1 MGQRRYLLY
10 RNEVSL
16 LSLSEEY
23 DVRPF
28 RTPDLNA
35 VVQINVTCLPEN
47 YNHSFYLTLYYRFP
61 KTFIVA
67 TSEQSVVGY
76 IMCRMELG
84 FSEIRR
90 FNLVKKGH
98 IVSVAILPEYRRKG
112 LGNAILIKALD
123 GMRDYNVK
131 EGYLEVR
138 ISNKPAID
146 LYTKLGFSI
155 SKTSKHYYK
164 DGEDAYIMVKEIH

>member
-1 MGQRRYLLY
+1 M
-10 RNEVSL
+10 SL
-16 LSLSEEY
+16 PKDY
-23 DVRPF
+23 HVRLF
-28 RTPDLNA
+28 RTQDLND
-35 VVQINVTCLPEN
+35 VVQINLACLPEN

-67 TSEQSVVGY
+67 ASEQKAVGY

-98 IVSVAILPEYRRKG
+98 IVSVAIIPDYRRKG
-112 LGNAILIKALD
+112 LGTAILNKALE
-123 GMRDYNVK
+123 GMREYNVK

-138 ISNKPAID
+138 VSNQPAID
-146 LYTKLGFSI
+146 LYTKLGFS
-155 SKTSKHYYK
+155 TSKKSKNYYK
-164 DGEDAYIMVKEIH
+164 DGEDAYIMVKELH

>member
-1 MGQRRYLLY
+1 MRCLF
-10 RNEVSL
+10 

-28 RTPDLNA
+28 RTQDLNA

-67 TSEQSVVGY
+67 TSEQNVVGY

-98 IVSVAILPEYRRKG
+98 IVSVAILPEYRRRG
-112 LGNAILIKALD
+112 LGNAILTKALD

-146 LYTKLGFSI
+146 LYAKLGFSI

-164 DGEDAYIMVKEIH
+164 DGEDAYVMVKEIH

>member
-1 MGQRRYLLY
+1 M
-10 RNEVSL
+10 
-16 LSLSEEY
+16 SLSEDYE
-23 DVRPF
+23 VRPF
-28 RTPDLNA
+28 RTQDLNA
-35 VVQINVTCLPEN
+35 VVQINLTCLPEN

-67 TSEQSVVGY
+67 TNGENVVGY

-112 LGNAILIKALD
+112 LGNAILTKALE
-123 GMRDYNVK
+123 GMRGYNVK

-138 ISNKPAID
+138 VSNQPAID
-146 LYTKLGFSI
+146 LYRKIGFSI
-155 SKTSKHYYK
+155 SKTSRHYYK

>member
-1 MGQRRYLLY
+1 VTLL
-10 RNEVSL
+10 L
-16 LSLSEEY
+16 LPE
-23 DVRPF
+23 DNQVRPF
-28 RTPDLNA
+28 GTQDLNA
-35 VVQINVTCLPEN
+35 VVQINMTCLPEN

-67 TSEQSVVGY
+67 TSEQKVVGY

-84 FSEIRR
+84 FSEIHR

-98 IVSVAILPEYRRKG
+98 IVSVAILPGYRRRG
-112 LGNAILIKALD
+112 LGNAILNKALE
-123 GMRDYNVK
+123 GMREYNVK

-138 ISNKPAID
+138 VSNQPAID

-155 SKTSKHYYK
+155 SKKSKNYYK
-164 DGEDAYIMVKEIH
+164 DGEDAYIMVKELH